1 MSDDS
6 KEPKVE
12 FDRSLYEFFSK
23 AEKVAEA
30 KKEEEAK
37 AKKRGKV
44 LGKILR
50 GYMIF
55 CIVVVTLLILAI
67 IGWGLSAVLST
78 LFHGLIFK

>member
-30 KKEEEAK
+30 KKEEEENASHSCYYWM
-37 AKKRGKV
+37 G
-44 LGKILR
+44 
-50 GYMIF
+50 
-55 CIVVVTLLILAI
+55 TLSSPLHSLPRLDI
-67 IGWGLSAVLST
+67 
-78 LFHGLIFK
+78 